1 MIHIAFNLDNN
12 YVAHC
17 ATVIASIIDNN
28 SSLNKIS
35 FHLISADLSNIN
47 KSQLEKWIKR
57 HSELYQIY
65 FYDIDKTI
73 FDDFPLGQTYLNITC
88 YYRLLIP
95 SLLKGI
101 DKAIYLD
108 CDTIVLKDLKEM
120 WDINIDGFSWAGI
133 RDRINDYIRV
143 YNRLGFPL
151 EYGYFNDGVMLLN
164 LDEMRKVDII
174 SISKNLVKNIPLAL
188 KNHEQD
194 ILNKIFYKNKKAIDF
209 KFNLLEYYLY
219 TEDWL
224 YLDRKYYPQ
233 IIEACH
239 NPIIVHFCMPQKPW
253 HFECINP
260 YKKLYYKYR
269 KMTPWPELK
278 LIHRKE
284 KLSKKQKL
292 KLALEKLG
300 LYKVERKSTLRKDI
314 NVIENPKNVLF

>member
-28 SSLNKIS
+28 SNNSNIS
-35 FHLISADLSNIN
+35 FHLISADLSLLN
-47 KSQLEKWIKR
+47 KKQLQKWIENIGD
-57 HSELYQIY
+57 SYNIF
-65 FYDIDKTI
+65 FYDIDKSI
-73 FDDFPLGQTYLNITC
+73 FDDFPLGKTYLNITC

-120 WDINIDGFSWAGI
+120 WNIDIDDFAWAGV

-143 YNRLGFPL
+143 YNRLDFPL
-151 EYGYFNDGVMLLN
+151 KYGYFNDGVMLLN
-164 LDEMRKVDII
+164 LDVMRKVDII
-174 SISKNLVKNIPLAL
+174 SISKKLTKNIPLAL

-224 YLDRKYYPQ
+224 YLDRKYYSQ
-233 IIEACH
+233 VIEACQ
-239 NPIIVHFCMPQKPW
+239 NPIIIHFCMPQKPW

-260 YKKLYYKYR
+260 YKELYYKYR

-278 LIHRKE
+278 LTHRKE

-314 NVIENPKNVLF
+314 NVIENPENVLF